1 MERVPLLLDTS
12 VRRNV
17 TSTPSRVAVVYAES
31 GCYLVEPVDDPI
43 SAAPGLLLTGEH
55 VQAYLERAGHRLE
68 AHALDALFHLD
79 EVVRLTSPPQFL
91 ILPRRRGPIG
101 VVTGQWGAV
110 TPLVRGSLPTDAEGR
125 AAAVLRAVAP
135 IGYRS
140 LTDPRLSRPGAD
152 EIPVFGQL
160 LDRLHGR
167 RGVRLR
173 ELQDW
178 VMARAAGDPTGL
190 AAAKAALTT
199 GPELSRAAY
208 DWAVRGLDRK
218 DSRRTARTVRSR
230 PARSHADSGPVAL

>member
-12 VRRNV
+12 VRRNG
-17 TSTPSRVAVVYAES
+17 TSTPSRVAVDYTEN
-31 GCYLVEPVDDPI
+31 GWYLVEPVDDPI
-43 SAAPGLLLTGEH
+43 SPAPVPLLTAEH
-55 VQAYLERAGHRLE
+55 VQAHLERAGHRLE

-91 ILPRRRGPIG
+91 ILPRRLGPIG
-101 VVTGQWGAV
+101 MVTGQWGAV

-140 LTDPRLSRPGAD
+140 LTDPRLTRPGVD
-152 EIPVFGQL
+152 EISVFGQL
-160 LDRLHGR
+160 LDRLHRR
-167 RGVRLR
+167 RGVGLR

-178 VMARAAGDPTGL
+178 VTARAGGAS
-190 AAAKAALTT
+190 AALSAADAALAT

-208 DWAVRGLDRK
+208 DWAVRGLERK
-218 DSRRTARTVRSR
+218 DSRRTARTAR
-230 PARSHADSGPVAL
+230 PRQARSHADSGPVAL